1 MLKKYDRNLS
11 LHLLVAVGIQVIND
25 NFPFWVSTID
35 KNIVG
40 APKMQNNY
48 QKFCLRNL
56 FNYFKS

>member
-25 NFPFWVSTID
+25 NLPFWASTVD
-35 KNIVG
+35 KNDVG

-48 QKFCLRNL
+48 HKFCLQNL
-56 FNYFKS
+56 FNYF